1 MKLLSFSV
9 NNKERYGLLVDD
21 GIIDLQLFFPQYKT
35 LREFIPYL
43 HLIDKSMLAG
53 QKANYAMSE
62 IRFLP
67 VITDPRKIIC
77 AGMNYREKRVEFNQK
92 DSDPTLF
99 IRFADSQTGH
109 LTHLLK
115 PTRSS
120 EFDYEG
126 EMALV
131 IGRGGV
137 NIPEARALEHVAGY
151 SCYLDGSVR
160 DWQHSWF
167 TAGKNWPRTGG
178 FGPWL
183 VTADAIPDP
192 QNLRIVTRLN
202 GKTVQEDNTRS
213 MVHSIAELIAYISTF
228 SPLSPGDVILT
239 GSPGGVGK
247 KRTPPL
253 FMQPGDT
260 VEVEI
265 EHIGC
270 LINPVGSDAISA
282 AGDLQVSDSRVC

>member
-21 GIIDLQLFFPQYKT
+21 GVIDLQLFFPQYKT

-43 HLIDKSMLAG
+43 HLIDKTMLAG
-53 QKANYAMSE
+53 KKADYALTE
-62 IRFLP
+62 ITFLP
-67 VITDPRKIIC
+67 VVTDPRKIIC

-109 LTHLLK
+109 LTDLLK
-115 PTRSS
+115 PACSS

-202 GKTVQEDNTRS
+202 GKTVQEDNTHS

-270 LINPVGSDAISA
+270 LINTVGSNAVSA
-282 AGDLQVSDSRVC
+282 AGDVQVSDSRVC